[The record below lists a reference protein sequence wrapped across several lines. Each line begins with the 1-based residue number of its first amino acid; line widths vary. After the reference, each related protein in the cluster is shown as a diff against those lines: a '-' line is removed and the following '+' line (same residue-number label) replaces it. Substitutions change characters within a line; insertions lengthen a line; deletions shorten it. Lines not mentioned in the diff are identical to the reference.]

1 MAKYL
6 FVDIENNDITQVNSI
21 TNEDRELAVNESLQI
36 FRFENGKF
44 EQLTVDEITT
54 DDDGNEL
61 DQVEYDDS
69 WTAV

>member
-1 MAKYL
+1 MAAYL
-6 FVDIENNDITQVNSI
+6 FVDTENNDITQVNSI
-21 TNEDRELAVNESLQI
+21 TDEDRELAVNESLQI